1 MGTTFSVATPFGPV
15 AKVKI
20 SSTVQG
26 HRVRLASYRVTQVG
40 SCTTFASLNKLTY
53 SSNPSESQ
61 VGYLEFDP
69 RLAIQETEQ
78 RHPRGLVT
86 QMKFNQN
93 SRRIEIFHPHTVQS
107 AAMISAIKFS
117 FTNCGAK
124 KWKHLR
130 H

>member
-1 MGTTFSVATPFGPV
+1 MGTTFSEATPFGPG
-15 AKVKI
+15 AKVNI
-20 SSTVQG
+20 SLTVQG

-69 RLAIQETEQ
+69 RLAIQETEH
-78 RHPRGLVT
+78 RDPRGFVT
-86 QMKFNQN
+86 QIKFNKN
-93 SRRIEIFHPHTVQS
+93 SRRIEIFTRTVQS
-107 AAMISAIKFS
+107 AAMISTIKFS
-117 FTNCGAK
+117 FTNSGAK
-124 KWKHLR
+124 TWQHLR